1 MNWRTKGKAKNALSV
16 IPDTLVDGKVADWV
30 ALMFFLRE
38 VEFVAKPVVGD
49 QRTAARVLRA
59 SRGPSVAAL

>member
-1 MNWRTKGKAKNALSV
+1 VNWRIKGKATNALSV

-30 ALMFFLRE
+30 ALMFFVRE
-38 VEFVAKPVVGD
+38 VEFVAKPAIGD
-49 QRTAARVLRA
+49 QRTAARVLCA